1 MIIVENVT
9 DFQVVLRDNTG
20 AELTSVG
27 LSSAEAIANQDKGT
41 HSRNIRYSQIS
52 K

>member
-27 LSSAEAIANQDKGT
+27 LSSAEAIANQIST